1 MLEEPLKAIG
11 FNVVNNGI
19 MVPFPGSGQ
28 QKNFFRAIKR
38 ILLDENFE
46 ELDKRLKV
54 VEKKLNIKPK
64 SK

>member
-1 MLEEPLKAIG
+1 
-11 FNVVNNGI
+11 
-19 MVPFPGSGQ
+19 MVTFPGSGQ
-28 QKNFFRAIKR
+28 KKNFFRAIKR